1 MAFNVNSF
9 SGEMSKNGIAKTSD
23 FEVEISGAP
32 VAGGASNSFSLN
44 NIIDTVIQSTASAVG
59 LGGVLG
65 GARGV
70 AESLSFRIDSVTMPQ
85 RSSAPLTYETYGAPY
100 KIGGPLN
107 YVEMDFAVI
116 CSPDLREREFF
127 LAWQD
132 LVGGDHRTGT
142 TNFDIGYYDQYVC
155 RQGVAIYQ
163 LDPNGNRTR
172 VIKLVDSYP
181 TLVGPIASN
190 WSQTDVVRVNIT
202 MAYRYFIEEDVPVPL
217 INFTAENVLSAVNSV
232 QNLPA
237 QIRGRSRSA
246 LDRAGIPRF

>member
-1 MAFNVNSF
+1 MAFDINRF
-9 SGEMSKNGIAKTSD
+9 SGEMAKNGIAKTSD

-32 VAGGASNSFSLN
+32 VSGGAGNAFSLN

-59 LGGVLG
+59 LGGILG
-65 GARGV
+65 GVRGV

-85 RSSAPLTYETYGAPY
+85 RSSSPISYETYGAPY

-107 YVEMDFAVI
+107 YVELEFSVI

-132 LVGGDHRTGT
+132 LIGGDHRTGT
-142 TNFDIGYYDQYVC
+142 TDFDMGYYDEYVC
-155 RQGVAIYQ
+155 NQGFAIYQ

-172 VIKLVDSYP
+172 VIKLIDSYP
-181 TLVGPIASN
+181 TVVGPISSSWA
-190 WSQTDVVRVNIT
+190 QTDIVKNSIT

-232 QNLPA
+232 RNLPA
-237 QIRGRSRSA
+237 QLQGRSRSA